1 MSEKIK
7 KKKGKK
13 ILYVF
18 AWILGII
25 VGLNVIGFAIN
36 KIFFSNELEAISP
49 YGELVEVNNQNM
61 HVYSM
66 GQGEKTIVLLP
77 GTGAPLPSA
86 DFGPLM
92 RELSKEYKVVT
103 VEYFGVGFSDE
114 TDTPRT
120 NENYM
125 EEIRTAL
132 SQADMKPPY
141 VLMPHSVSG
150 VYSEYYAS
158 KYPEEVSAIIMLD
171 TSPTVK
177 IESKLYSFFY
187 NPTILKIINGSSK
200 LLQETGVTRITIGL
214 QPSNHTV
221 ENGYTE
227 KEIRD
232 HQLFSYHVL
241 NDTIHNQMLHS
252 DDNINEVNSIV
263 FPSEVPVLKLISS
276 YAQKEVKNGEEY
288 QKDHL
293 KRLGANVESQIIDG
307 SHIFYQTNVKD
318 ITDATSTFLKKIN

>member
-1 MSEKIK
+1 MSKIK

-13 ILYVF
+13 ILRVF

-25 VGLNVIGFAIN
+25 VCLNVIGFAIN

-49 YGELVEVNNQNM
+49 YGEMVEVNNQNM

-92 RELSKEYKVVT
+92 RELSKAYKVVT

-120 NENYM
+120 NENYT

-132 SQADMKPPY
+132 SQADIKPPY

-158 KYPEEVSAIIMLD
+158 NYPEEVSAIIMLD

-177 IESKLYSFFY
+177 IESKMYSFVY
-187 NPTILKIINGSSK
+187 DPKIIKILNGSLMLMQETGLSRIING
-200 LLQETGVTRITIGL
+200 LVTST
-214 QPSNHTV
+214 QTV
-221 ENGYTE
+221 ENDYTE

-232 HQLFSYHVL
+232 HQLFSYHL
-241 NDTIHNQMLHS
+241 FNKTINNQIRSS
-252 DDNINEVNSIV
+252 DDNINEVISTV

-276 YAQKEVKNGEEY
+276 YAQKEVENGEEL

-293 KRLGANVESQIIDG
+293 KRLGANVEFQMIDG
-307 SHIFYQTNVKD
+307 SHTFYQTNVKD
-318 ITDATSTFLKKIN
+318 ITEATSTFLKKIN